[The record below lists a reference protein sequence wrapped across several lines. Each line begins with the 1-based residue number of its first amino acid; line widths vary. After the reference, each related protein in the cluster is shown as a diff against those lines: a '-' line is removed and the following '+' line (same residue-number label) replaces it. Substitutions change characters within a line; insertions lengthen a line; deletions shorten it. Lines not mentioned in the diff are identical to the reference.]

1 MPLRI
6 NKNSRSAFQ
15 SREGILRD
23 KVDVLSRK
31 IEEMRE
37 ELEELKNMI

>member
-6 NKNSRSAFQ
+6 NRYSISANQ
-15 SREGILRD
+15 PKEDILRA

-37 ELEELKNMI
+37 ELEELK

>member
-6 NKNSRSAFQ
+6 NRNSRSAFQ
-15 SREGILRD
+15 SREEKLRA
-23 KVDVLSRK
+23 KVEELLRK
-31 IEEMRE
+31 NEEMRE